1 MASKHIL
8 VVDDEIGIR
17 ELLRDIL
24 QDEGYSVQL
33 AENAAAARA
42 ARLHERPDVVLLD
55 IWMPD
60 CDGISL
66 LKEWANNAL
75 LTMPVVM
82 MSGHGTIDTAVEA
95 TRIGA
100 FDFLEKPIALQKL
113 LKTVGAAL
121 KHGEQLPKS
130 EMTLVNLGKS
140 PIVVALKDRLDK
152 IAGSSSI
159 SPGPVLLIGPKGCG
173 AELCARYLQSQNTP
187 WLQLTEFGQLAS
199 APLDILET
207 IRDGVLY
214 ITEIADLSKTEQ
226 KGLLLLI
233 TKSDK
238 YNVRM
243 VCSTSENLPKLQ
255 AEGLFDHNL
264 LQALSAVSLRVPAL
278 DEHKED
284 IPDLAV
290 AIANL
295 QLELAGIEYRE
306 FDIAALNGLRNANW
320 PGDLAQ
326 LDAVIRNLIQ
336 TSLGEKITLDDVNRI
351 MHQFDDASIDNTQQG
366 NSNQKQGS
374 VVQRATAE
382 WHSENAYLG
391 SSTNALNGQHPH
403 NGQVPQL
410 DIKLNQPLREARDDF
425 ERLYFAHH
433 LKDVTNNMSKLAEI
447 AGLERTHLYRKLKQ
461 LGIKIKG

>member
-1 MASKHIL
+1 MASKRIL

-24 QDEGYSVQL
+24 QDEGYQVDL

-42 ARLHERPDVVLLD
+42 ARLHERPDIVLLD

-60 CDGISL
+60 CDGITL
-66 LKEWANNAL
+66 LKEWGSGGL

-113 LKTVGAAL
+113 LKTVGEAL

-130 EMTLVNLGKS
+130 EMNLASLGKS
-140 PIVVALKDRLDK
+140 PIVMALKERLDK
-152 IAGSSSI
+152 IAASSSI
-159 SPGPVLLIGPKGCG
+159 SPSPVLLIGPKGGG
-173 AELCARYLQSQNTP
+173 AELCARFLQSPNTP
-187 WLQLTEFGQLAS
+187 WLQLKELNRLAS
-199 APLDILET
+199 APLDILEA

-214 ITEIADLSKTEQ
+214 ITELTELNKTEQ

-233 TKSDK
+233 AKADK
-238 YNVRM
+238 YNVRV
-243 VCSTSENLPKLQ
+243 VCGTSENLPKLQ
-255 AEGLFDHNL
+255 VDGLFDHNL
-264 LQALSAVSLRVPAL
+264 LQALSAVSLRIPAL

-284 IPDLAV
+284 IPDLVV

-295 QLELAGIEYRE
+295 QFEVADMEYRE
-306 FDIAALNGLRNANW
+306 FDIAALNSLRNADW

-326 LDAVIRNLIQ
+326 LDSVVRNLIQ
-336 TSLGEKITLDDVNRI
+336 TSLGKKISLEDVKRVV
-351 MHQFDDASIDNTQQG
+351 HQFDDAKPWTA
-366 NSNQKQGS
+366 GS
-374 VVQRATAE
+374 EERRSVAPKSGVAP
-382 WHSENAYLG
+382 SG
-391 SSTNALNGQHPH
+391 PS
-403 NGQVPQL
+403 
-410 DIKLNQPLREARDDF
+410 LNQPLREARDEF
-425 ERLYFAHH
+425 ERFYFEYHMQAAMH
-433 LKDVTNNMSKLAEI
+433 NMSKLAEI

>member
-1 MASKHIL
+1 MASKRIL

-24 QDEGYSVQL
+24 QDEGYHVEL

-42 ARLHERPDVVLLD
+42 ARLHERPDIVLLD

-60 CDGISL
+60 CDGITL
-66 LKEWANNAL
+66 LKEWGSGGL

-113 LKTVGAAL
+113 LKTVGEAL

-130 EMTLVNLGKS
+130 EMNLASLGKS
-140 PIVVALKDRLDK
+140 PIVMALKDRLDK
-152 IAGSSSI
+152 IAASSSLNP
-159 SPGPVLLIGPKGCG
+159 SPVLLIGPKGSG
-173 AELCARYLQSQNTP
+173 AELCARFLQTPNTP
-187 WLQLTEFGQLAS
+187 WLQLTELNRLAS
-199 APLDILET
+199 APLEILEA
-207 IRDGVLY
+207 IRDGLLY
-214 ITEIADLSKTEQ
+214 ITELTELNKTEQ

-233 TKSDK
+233 AKAEK
-238 YNVRM
+238 YNVRV
-243 VCSTSENLPKLQ
+243 VCGTSENLPKLQ
-255 AEGLFDHNL
+255 VDGLFDHNL
-264 LQALSAVSLRVPAL
+264 LQALSAVSLRIPAL

-284 IPDLAV
+284 IPDLVV

-295 QLELAGIEYRE
+295 QFELADMEYRE
-306 FDIAALNGLRNANW
+306 FDIAALNSLRNADW

-326 LDAVIRNLIQ
+326 LDAVVRNLIQ
-336 TSLGEKITLDDVNRI
+336 TSLGKKISLEDVKRVV
-351 MHQFDDASIDNTQQG
+351 HQFDDAKPWSASSDERR
-366 NSNQKQGS
+366 S
-374 VVQRATAE
+374 ATPK
-382 WHSENAYLG
+382 SGVGISGL
-391 SSTNALNGQHPH
+391 S
-403 NGQVPQL
+403 L
-410 DIKLNQPLREARDDF
+410 DQPLREARDEF
-425 ERLYFAHH
+425 ERFYFEYHMQAAMH
-433 LKDVTNNMSKLAEI
+433 NMSKLAEI